1 MITDFCMSLSRK
13 KEDKVNNTGRFHL
26 MKNRYGMDGITFGI
40 EADTSIGHFTIKNEY
55 DEDDESTT
63 LTPTTRSNKFDT
75 DVDTFDK
82 AQLRKKFFEL
92 NP

>member
-1 MITDFCMSLSRK
+1 MKMMNPSL
-13 KEDKVNNTGRFHL
+13 
-26 MKNRYGMDGITFGI
+26 
-40 EADTSIGHFTIKNEY
+40 A
-55 DEDDESTT
+55 
-63 LTPTTRSNKFDT
+63 PTTRSNKFDT

>member
-40 EADTSIGHFTIKNEY
+40 EADTSTGHFTVKNEY
-55 DEDDESTT
+55 DEDDQAEPLANQPVLIVLILT
-63 LTPTTRSNKFDT
+63 LILLTKHSYEKSF
-75 DVDTFDK
+75 
-82 AQLRKKFFEL
+82 L
-92 NP
+92 N